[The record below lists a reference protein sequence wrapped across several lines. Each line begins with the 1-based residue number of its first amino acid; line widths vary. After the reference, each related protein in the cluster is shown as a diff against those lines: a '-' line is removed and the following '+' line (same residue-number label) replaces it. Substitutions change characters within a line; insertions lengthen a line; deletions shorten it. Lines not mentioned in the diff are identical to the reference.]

1 MLELLQGVLGVDPL
15 EPGFARIGV
24 TPHRCGLR
32 RAGGRV
38 GTPRG
43 PVDVAWR
50 VDDGGWHVCGSGP
63 ADTPLVVRGPD
74 GREETFGGGAFA
86 VTFKV

>member
-1 MLELLQGVLGVDPL
+1 
-15 EPGFARIGV
+15 
-24 TPHRCGLR
+24 
-32 RAGGRV
+32 
-38 GTPRG
+38 
-43 PVDVAWR
+43 
-50 VDDGGWHVCGSGP
+50 VCGRGP